1 MKRSCIR
8 GAKNL
13 IGQGYTLPGE
23 ALPIAARAAPAL
35 AARVALPHIGAPPLE
50 KTRTMADAFALWPA
64 DRGLIRIDGTDA
76 RAFLQG
82 IVSNDV
88 NKVSPARAV
97 YAALLTPQGK
107 YLHDFFIAELDGAL
121 VLDCEAAR
129 RDDLLRRLTRFK
141 LRSKVSL
148 APGSEGVAV
157 ALIYGTGALAALDL
171 AKERGVAKPFGG
183 GTVYVDPRLAEIGA
197 RAILPAETG
206 GTALSAA
213 GIAAGHARDYERA
226 RLELGLPDGSRD
238 LEIEKSILLESGFDE
253 LAGVDWDK
261 GCYMGQELTARTHYR
276 ALIKKRLVPVRI
288 DGPQP
293 APGTP
298 ILAGATEMG
307 VMRSASGDAGLALLK
322 LEALSGGPDLAAGG
336 ARIEPRKPFWL
347 KISS

>member
-1 MKRSCIR
+1 
-8 GAKNL
+8 
-13 IGQGYTLPGE
+13 
-23 ALPIAARAAPAL
+23 
-35 AARVALPHIGAPPLE
+35 LE
-50 KTRTMADAFALWPA
+50 NRDTMADAFALWPA
-64 DRGLIRIDGTDA
+64 DRGLIRIDGPDA

-129 RDDLLRRLTRFK
+129 RDDLLRRLSRFK
-141 LRSKVSL
+141 LRSRVSL
-148 APGSEGVAV
+148 APGPEGFAV
-157 ALIYGTGALAALDL
+157 ALIYGSGALAALGV
-171 AKERGVAKPFGG
+171 ATERGVAKAFGG
-183 GTVYVDPRLAEIGA
+183 GTVYVDPRLVEIGA
-197 RAILPAETG
+197 RAILPTATG
-206 GTALSAA
+206 SKALSAA
-213 GIAAGHARDYERA
+213 GIATGQASDYEQIRI
-226 RLELGLPDGSRD
+226 ELGLPDGSRD

-288 DGPQP
+288 EGPRP

-298 ILAGATEMG
+298 ILAGAAEMG

-322 LEALSGGPDLAAGG
+322 LEALSGGPELLAGE

-347 KISS
+347 KISA

>member
-1 MKRSCIR
+1 
-8 GAKNL
+8 
-13 IGQGYTLPGE
+13 
-23 ALPIAARAAPAL
+23 
-35 AARVALPHIGAPPLE
+35 
-50 KTRTMADAFALWPA
+50 MADAFALWPA
-64 DRGLIRIDGTDA
+64 DRGLIRIEGADA

-107 YLHDFFIAELDGAL
+107 YLHDFFIAALDGAL

-129 RDDLLRRLTRFK
+129 RDDLLRRLARYK

-148 APGSEGVAV
+148 APGPEGHAV
-157 ALIYGTGALAALDL
+157 ALLYGAGALAALGL
-171 AKERGVAKPFGG
+171 PAERGAARPFAGGVA
-183 GTVYVDPRLAEIGA
+183 YADPRLVEIGA
-197 RAILPAETG
+197 RAVLPAEAG
-206 GTALSAA
+206 RAALAAA
-213 GIAAGHARDYERA
+213 GIAAGEGAEYERR

-288 DGPQP
+288 EGPAP

-298 ILAGATEMG
+298 ILAGGTEVG
-307 VMRSASGDAGLALLK
+307 VMRSAGDGAGLALLK
-322 LEALSGGPDLAAGG
+322 LEALAGTPPLTAG
-336 ARIEPRKPFWL
+336 AARIEPRKPFWFKL
-347 KISS
+347 PA

>member
-1 MKRSCIR
+1 
-8 GAKNL
+8 
-13 IGQGYTLPGE
+13 
-23 ALPIAARAAPAL
+23 
-35 AARVALPHIGAPPLE
+35 
-50 KTRTMADAFALWPA
+50 MADAFALWPA
-64 DRGLIRIDGTDA
+64 DRGLIRIEGADA

-129 RDDLLRRLTRFK
+129 REDLLRRLSRFK
-141 LRSKVSL
+141 LRSKVAL
-148 APGSEGVAV
+148 TPGPESHAV
-157 ALIYGTGALAALDL
+157 ALIYGGGALSVLGLGA
-171 AKERGVAKPFGG
+171 ERGVAKPFAG
-183 GTVYVDPRLAEIGA
+183 GTVYADPRLIEIGA
-197 RAILPAETG
+197 RGILPIEAG
-206 GTALSAA
+206 RAALSAA
-213 GIAAGHARDYERA
+213 GIAPGTAGEYEKSRI
-226 RLELGLPDGSRD
+226 ELGLPDGSRD

-288 DGPQP
+288 EGPQP

-298 ILAGATEMG
+298 VLAGDTEVG
-307 VMRSASGDAGLALLK
+307 VMRSGSEGAGLALLK
-322 LEALSGGPDLAAGG
+322 LEALSGAQALSAGQ
-336 ARIEPRKPFWL
+336 ARIEPRKPFWI
-347 KISS
+347 KISA

>member
-1 MKRSCIR
+1 MSD
-8 GAKNL
+8 
-13 IGQGYTLPGE
+13 
-23 ALPIAARAAPAL
+23 
-35 AARVALPHIGAPPLE
+35 
-50 KTRTMADAFALWPA
+50 MADAFALWPQ
-64 DRGLIRIDGTDA
+64 DRALIRIDGADA

-107 YLHDFFIAELDGAL
+107 YLHDFFIAELEGAL

-129 RDDLLRRLTRFK
+129 RDDLLRRLSRFK

-148 APGSEGVAV
+148 APGPDGYAV
-157 ALIYGTGALAALDL
+157 ALIYGSSAISALGL
-171 AKERGVAKPFGG
+171 ADERGATKSFAGG
-183 GTVYVDPRLAEIGA
+183 IAFADPRLTEIGA
-197 RAILPAETG
+197 RGIFPAKAREEL
-206 GTALSAA
+206 AAA
-213 GIAAGHARDYERA
+213 GIAPGAPAAYEA
-226 RLELGLPDGSRD
+226 LRLELGLPDGSRD

-253 LAGVDWDK
+253 LAGVDWEK

-288 DGPQP
+288 TGPTP

-298 ILAGATEMG
+298 VTAGGAEVG
-307 VMRSASGDAGLALLK
+307 VMRSAGGGAGLALLK
-322 LEALSGGPDLAAGG
+322 IEAISGTPELAAGP

-347 KISS
+347 KISA

>member
-1 MKRSCIR
+1 
-8 GAKNL
+8 
-13 IGQGYTLPGE
+13 
-23 ALPIAARAAPAL
+23 
-35 AARVALPHIGAPPLE
+35 
-50 KTRTMADAFALWPA
+50 MADAFVLWPQ
-64 DRGLIRIDGTDA
+64 DRALIRIDGADA

-107 YLHDFFIAELDGAL
+107 YLHDFFIAELGGAL

-129 RDDLLRRLTRFK
+129 RDDLLRRLSRFK

-148 APGSEGVAV
+148 APGPEGYAV
-157 ALIYGTGALAALDL
+157 ALVYGSGAISALGLAH
-171 AKERGVAKPFGG
+171 ERGVAKPFAGG
-183 GTVYVDPRLAEIGA
+183 IAFADPRLVEIGA
-197 RAILPAETG
+197 RGFLPVEGARD
-206 GTALSAA
+206 ALAAA
-213 GIAAGHARDYERA
+213 GISPGAPEPYEA
-226 RLELGLPDGSRD
+226 LRLELGLPDGSRD

-288 DGPQP
+288 SGPEP

-298 ILAGATEMG
+298 IVAGGAEVG
-307 VMRSASGDAGLALLK
+307 VMRSAENGAGLALLK
-322 LEALSGGPDLAAGG
+322 IEAITGSAELAAGS

-347 KISS
+347 KISA

>member
-1 MKRSCIR
+1 
-8 GAKNL
+8 
-13 IGQGYTLPGE
+13 
-23 ALPIAARAAPAL
+23 
-35 AARVALPHIGAPPLE
+35 
-50 KTRTMADAFALWPA
+50 MADAFVLWPQ
-64 DRGLIRIDGTDA
+64 DRGLIRIDGADA

-129 RDDLLRRLTRFK
+129 RDDLLRRLSRFK

-148 APGSEGVAV
+148 VPGPEGFAV
-157 ALIYGTGALAALDL
+157 ALVYGSGAIAALGL
-171 AKERGVAKPFGG
+171 AHERGVAKPFAGG
-183 GTVYVDPRLAEIGA
+183 IAFADPRLVEIGA
-197 RAILPAETG
+197 RGVFPTQSARD
-206 GTALSAA
+206 ALAAA
-213 GIAAGHARDYERA
+213 GIAPGAPQAYEA
-226 RLELGLPDGSRD
+226 LRLELGLPDGSRD

-288 DGPQP
+288 SGPAP

-298 ILAGATEMG
+298 IVAGGAEVG
-307 VMRSASGDAGLALLK
+307 VMRSAGIGAGLALLK
-322 LEALSGGPDLAAGG
+322 IEAITGVPELAAGA

-347 KISS
+347 KISA

>member
-1 MKRSCIR
+1 
-8 GAKNL
+8 
-13 IGQGYTLPGE
+13 
-23 ALPIAARAAPAL
+23 
-35 AARVALPHIGAPPLE
+35 
-50 KTRTMADAFALWPA
+50 MADAFVLWPP
-64 DRGLIRIDGTDA
+64 DRGLIRIEGADA

-121 VLDCEAAR
+121 VIDCEAAR
-129 RDDLLRRLTRFK
+129 RDDLLRRLSRFK

-148 APGSEGVAV
+148 APGPEDYVV
-157 ALIYGTGALAALDL
+157 ALIYGAGALAALGL
-171 AKERGVAKPFGG
+171 GAERGVAKPFAA
-183 GTVYVDPRLAEIGA
+183 GTVYTDPRLAEIGA
-197 RAILPAETG
+197 RGILPRDAGRE
-206 GTALSAA
+206 ALSAA
-213 GIAAGHARDYERA
+213 GIAPGTADDYEKA

-238 LEIEKSILLESGFDE
+238 LEVEKSVLLESGFDE

-276 ALIKKRLVPVRI
+276 ALIKKRLVPVHI

-298 ILAGATEMG
+298 ILAGEAEVG
-307 VMRSASGDAGLALLK
+307 VMRSARDGAGMALLK
-322 LEALSGGPDLAAGG
+322 IEALSGIPELLAGA

-347 KISS
+347 KIPA